1 MNVEVFYNC
10 TWKTIQAETWA
21 VNHIYFKVVILTLL
35 FSNLS
40 RLPTPWSAANR
51 APRPSPN
58 NKNSCNTAL
67 PSLIPTLGP
76 EFSRQSKSSFLIN
89 SSFSA
94 HGFVLRSCRPYF
106 VQLLAPEGEGWII
119 GEINAAHWPKSLT
132 DRAAIMKCIS
142 ESWILN
148 LALSFA
154 HFEISWLPCFCG
166 IKSCLCYFNISSRS
180 HRMHRSRELCLPS
193 WGRPSGYI

>member
-58 NKNSCNTAL
+58 NKNSCNTSL

-119 GEINAAHWPKSLT
+119 GEINAAHWPKAWQTVLRSWNASQNL
-132 DRAAIMKCIS
+132 
-142 ESWILN
+142 ESWIL
-148 LALSFA
+148 
-154 HFEISWLPCFCG
+154 PCLLL
-166 IKSCLCYFNISSRS
+166 IL
-180 HRMHRSRELCLPS
+180 
-193 WGRPSGYI
+193 GYVAAVLLWH